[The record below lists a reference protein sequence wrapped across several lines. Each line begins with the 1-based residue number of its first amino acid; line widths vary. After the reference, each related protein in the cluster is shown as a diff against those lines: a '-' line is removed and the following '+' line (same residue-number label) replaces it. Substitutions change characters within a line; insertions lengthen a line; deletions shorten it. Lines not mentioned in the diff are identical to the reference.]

1 MSYPR
6 TPTTTTSAA
15 TTTPNATPNEH
26 YDASPATP
34 TVSAT
39 PSASTPSKPH
49 RSPNAASLTAIFD
62 ADGSEGFL
70 GAGYLDLGYAA
81 APEREEQQLA
91 WTTGDH
97 DGTEIGLGVDL
108 AFAIRRGCQ
117 HDTHPGACELQPGDP
132 GDDAPQRRLEIAGE
146 LAGAPV
152 RSVAQ
157 HVLMMDE
164 ELGGVDGLVHPRQ
177 RSR

>member
-49 RSPNAASLTAIFD
+49 NSPNAASLTAIFD
-62 ADGSEGFL
+62 AVSREK
-70 GAGYLDLGYAA
+70 GAA
-81 APEREEQQLA
+81 R
-91 WTTGDH
+91 
-97 DGTEIGLGVDL
+97 
-108 AFAIRRGCQ
+108 AIRARGRVGEDGGGTCHRESALCDDDRVQ
-117 HDTHPGACELQPGDP
+117 FQLGD
-132 GDDAPQRRLEIAGE
+132 L
-146 LAGAPV
+146 
-152 RSVAQ
+152 
-157 HVLMMDE
+157 
-164 ELGGVDGLVHPRQ
+164 RQ
-177 RSR
+177 IVGQA

>member
-26 YDASPATP
+26 YDASPGTP

-62 ADGSEGFL
+62 ADDQFQGVSGRRRVGIVWRVGRCGRCARSLWSWPASVEGRARGPHL
-70 GAGYLDLGYAA
+70 G
-81 APEREEQQLA
+81 
-91 WTTGDH
+91 
-97 DGTEIGLGVDL
+97 
-108 AFAIRRGCQ
+108 C
-117 HDTHPGACELQPGDP
+117 
-132 GDDAPQRRLEIAGE
+132 
-146 LAGAPV
+146 
-152 RSVAQ
+152 
-157 HVLMMDE
+157 
-164 ELGGVDGLVHPRQ
+164 VHRVVPDRVVP
-177 RSR
+177 